1 MMEIKETR
9 IYRIPSQNN
18 IDPIDLFV
26 TWYGEHRSQVVI
38 RCWDKA
44 WTAYWGGHWVEEVER
59 FLLMDNIEYLVTSLA
74 RTRAHQER
82 NWLKNIIKSIQQY
95 LKAQG
100 FEVAA

>member
-1 MMEIKETR
+1 MLGFMYYLQLLGYVIVRQGMDQAMFLTKHYAVPVAWRR
-9 IYRIPSQNN
+9 IT
-18 IDPIDLFV
+18 ID
-26 TWYGEHRSQVVI
+26 
-38 RCWDKA
+38 
-44 WTAYWGGHWVEEVER
+44 
-59 FLLMDNIEYLVTSLA
+59 YLVTSLA

>member
-38 RCWDKA
+38 RCWDKSMD
-44 WTAYWGGHWVEEVER
+44 G
-59 FLLMDNIEYLVTSLA
+59 LLGWSL
-74 RTRAHQER
+74 
-82 NWLKNIIKSIQQY
+82 
-95 LKAQG
+95 G
-100 FEVAA
+100 